1 MNQNN
6 KLLEL
11 VKSDQYLKKIR
22 NKRVKIDLRNKILNC
37 YDKRVFNK
45 FTRKDISKSIN
56 VSESTVKRLE
66 NGKVYDISIIYNYIN
81 LLKDLPNK
89 KKIEVP
95 KWVYN

>member
-22 NKRVKIDLRNKILNC
+22 NK
-37 YDKRVFNK
+37 
-45 FTRKDISKSIN
+45 
-56 VSESTVKRLE
+56 
-66 NGKVYDISIIYNYIN
+66 
-81 LLKDLPNK
+81 